1 MRDLGDAWIHQRDE
15 CAGEQP
21 IRRGEHH
28 NSPEI
33 SATEGPEAATQD
45 PGEERRRYEEIK
57 PATEVGDER
66 RQKTADE
73 ASTVHDGQGIE
84 GSC

>member
-1 MRDLGDAWIHQRDE
+1 MRDLGDAWIHQRNE
-15 CAGEQP
+15 CAREQP
-21 IRRGEHH
+21 IRRGERH
-28 NSPEI
+28 NFPEVTT
-33 SATEGPEAATQD
+33 AEGPEAATQD

-66 RQKTADE
+66 GQKAADE
-73 ASTVHDGQGIE
+73 ARAVHDGQGIE